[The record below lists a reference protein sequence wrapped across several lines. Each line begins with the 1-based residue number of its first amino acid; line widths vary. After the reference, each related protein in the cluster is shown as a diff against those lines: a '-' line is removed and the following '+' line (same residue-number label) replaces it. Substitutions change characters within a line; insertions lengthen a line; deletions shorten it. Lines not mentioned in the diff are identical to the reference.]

1 MEEILQKPMMVME
14 MRPEF
19 SIQYK
24 ANPKLKIRKEH
35 LKTKK
40 TFQDFLKKTT
50 KNWKKGTY
58 FLRSDIGP
66 FAGFLLNNGKIQLKK
81 EAKNNTPYLCWSYI
95 GKKLKE

>member
-1 MEEILQKPMMVME
+1 MVME

-24 ANPKLKIRKEH
+24 ANPKLKLRPEY

-40 TFQDFLKKTT
+40 SFQVFLQKTT
-50 KNWKKGTY
+50 KNWKKGNY

-66 FAGFLLNNGKIQLKK
+66 FAGFIIKEGKLVLKK
-81 EAKNNTPYLCWSYI
+81 ETKNNTPYLCWSYI
-95 GKKLKE
+95 GKS

>member
-1 MEEILQKPMMVME
+1 ME

-24 ANPKLKIRKEH
+24 ANPKLKLKPEV

-40 TFQDFLKKTT
+40 TFQEFLKKNT
-50 KNWKKGTY
+50 KNWKKGNY

-66 FAGFLLNNGKIQLKK
+66 FAAFQLKK
-81 EAKNNTPYLCWSYI
+81 TGTVLLKKESKNNTPYLCWSYI
-95 GKKLKE
+95 GKK